1 MTSQSERPLGLID
14 VSAIEYEARA
24 ARAAV
29 MHDAAVALPP
39 MIARFLA
46 RFRLKPQAQPQTKAF
61 A

>member
-1 MTSQSERPLGLID
+1 MTARNDQPIGLID
-14 VSAIEYEARA
+14 ISAVEYEARA

-29 MHDAAVALPP
+29 MRDVALALPP